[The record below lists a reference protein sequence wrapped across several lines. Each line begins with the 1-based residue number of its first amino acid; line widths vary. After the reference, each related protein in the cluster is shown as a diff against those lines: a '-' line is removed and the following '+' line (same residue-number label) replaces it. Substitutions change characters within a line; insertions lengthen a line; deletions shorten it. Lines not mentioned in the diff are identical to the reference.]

1 MRARDGGEKALV
13 RQSLTPLGAERLKKE
28 CALLTLIHSMDEES
42 EAARSF
48 PALED
53 SAGTSAFWF
62 AMGWI
67 EGKTVEQLVRGR
79 PMSRSSALSCLI
91 SVAEKLVFLHGLTPP
106 VIHRDIKPQ
115 NVVIDPCGQ
124 CHLIDLG
131 ISRRYQQDAAED
143 TVVSGTRAVAPPE
156 QFGYRQTDERSDIY
170 ACGVLLRYALTG
182 AYEEKADEGLDEV
195 MRKIIG
201 KASAFDPDQRYQSA
215 EELMR
220 DLLSARFGLSCRRP
234 MPKKKKRRLIAAC
247 LCLALLGAAVP
258 LAFHFDAPG
267 LIARALSPAYQFREP
282 LIEQAVREALRK
294 PEGELSKEDLNQVTS
309 LHIYGKQIY
318 QYEGQFWFRGKYD
331 YAYLYDFQQSG
342 LFEQNGGISSLE
354 DVKAL
359 PNLTELSVYNQN
371 ISDLEPL
378 RGTKIARLGLA
389 HNPITSLAPL
399 RGNGNIQY
407 LNISCLPLDGLG
419 DVSTL
424 SGLRELNLSDTQVNS
439 VEILTSLPLR
449 RIQLYGV
456 SLRNVWELSRM
467 TELETVELQNLDQEG
482 VNALAMLQHLTSLTV
497 THPMGLPLKALEPL
511 NLLEKLYFYGGETTV
526 PTEGTVR
533 LPHLRSLD
541 MANGQFPDFRWLAD
555 MPELREVYFLNAQ
568 VSSLDGLDAPPLLM
582 NITCGEPLA
591 SRIREAYPDK
601 NWNLQ

>member
-1 MRARDGGEKALV
+1 MRSRDGGEKVLV
-13 RQSLTPLGAERLKKE
+13 KQSLTAFGAEQLKKE
-28 CALLTLIHSMDEES
+28 CSLLTLIHSEDEHS

-48 PALED
+48 PALMD
-53 SAGTSAFWF
+53 SAGTNSFWF
-62 AMGWI
+62 AAGWI
-67 EGKTVEQLVRGR
+67 EGQTVEQLTQNEL
-79 PMSRSSALSCLI
+79 MSRTAALDCLI
-91 SVAEKLVFLHGLTPP
+91 SVTEKLIFLHSLKPP

-115 NVVIDPCGQ
+115 NVVIDPMGQ
-124 CHLIDLG
+124 CHLIDMG
-131 ISRRYQQDAAED
+131 ISRQVRQNATED
-143 TVVSGTRAVAPPE
+143 TFISGTRAIAPPE

-170 ACGVLLRYALTG
+170 SCAILFRYALTG
-182 AYEEKADEGLDEV
+182 SYEEKADVGLDPDL
-195 MRKIIG
+195 RQIIG
-201 KASAFDPDQRYQSA
+201 KAAAFDPDQRYQSA
-215 EELMR
+215 EQLLN
-220 DLLSARFGLSCRRP
+220 DLLTARFSLRFRP
-234 MPKKKKRRLIAAC
+234 GMTAKQKRRLLLAVAC
-247 LCLALLGAAVP
+247 LCLLCAAVP
-258 LAFHFDAPG
+258 LSIHFDVPG
-267 LIARALSPAYQFREP
+267 MISRAMSPAYQFRES
-282 LIEQAVREALRK
+282 LIEQAVREALMK
-294 PEGELSKEDLNQVTS
+294 PEGMLTREDLSQVTS
-309 LHIYGKQIY
+309 IHIYGKQVY
-318 QYEGQFWFRGKYD
+318 QYEEQFWLVGKYD

-424 SGLRELNLSDTQVNS
+424 DGLRELNLSDMQVNS

-591 SRIREAYPDK
+591 SRIREAYPNQ
-601 NWNLQ
+601 NWNIQ

>member
-1 MRARDGGEKALV
+1 MRARDGGKKALV
-13 RQSLTPLGAERLKKE
+13 RQSLTAIGAERLKKE

-67 EGKTVEQLVRGR
+67 EGKTVEQLVRER

-170 ACGVLLRYALTG
+170 VCGVLLRYALTG
-182 AYEEKADEGLDEV
+182 AYEEKADEGLDEDL
-195 MRKIIG
+195 RKIIG
-201 KASAFDPDQRYQSA
+201 KASAFDPDRRYQSA
-215 EELMR
+215 EELLR
-220 DLLSARFGLSCRRP
+220 DLLSARFGLSSRPP

-282 LIEQAVREALRK
+282 LIEQAVREALGK
-294 PEGELSKEDLNQVTS
+294 PEGELSKEDLSQVTS

-354 DVKAL
+354 DVRAL

-378 RGTKIARLGLA
+378 HGTKIARLGLA

-424 SGLRELNLSDTQVNS
+424 SGLRELNLSDMQVNS

-467 TELETVELQNLDQEG
+467 PELETVELQNLDQEG

-497 THPMGLPLKALEPL
+497 THPMGLPLQALEPL

-591 SRIREAYPDK
+591 SRIREAYPDR
-601 NWNLQ
+601 NWNIQ

>member
-67 EGKTVEQLVRGR
+67 EGKTVEQLVRDR
-79 PMSRSSALSCLI
+79 PMSRSAALSCLI

-182 AYEEKADEGLDEV
+182 AYEEKADEGLDEDL
-195 MRKIIG
+195 RKIIG
-201 KASAFDPDQRYQSA
+201 KASAFDPDRRYQSA
-215 EELMR
+215 EELLR
-220 DLLSARFGLSCRRP
+220 DLLSARFGLNCRRP
-234 MPKKKKRRLIAAC
+234 MPKKKKHRLIAAC

-258 LAFHFDAPG
+258 LAFRLDAPG

-282 LIEQAVREALRK
+282 LIEQAVREALGK
-294 PEGELSKEDLNQVTS
+294 PEGELSKEDLSQVTS

-354 DVKAL
+354 DIRAL

-467 TELETVELQNLDQEG
+467 PELETVELQNLDQEG

-591 SRIREAYPDK
+591 SRIREAYPNQ
-601 NWNLQ
+601 NWNIQ

>member
-1 MRARDGGEKALV
+1 MRARDGGKKALV
-13 RQSLTPLGAERLKKE
+13 RQSLTAIGAERLKKE

-67 EGKTVEQLVRGR
+67 EGKTVEQLVRER

-170 ACGVLLRYALTG
+170 VCGVLLRYALTG
-182 AYEEKADEGLDEV
+182 AYEEKADEGLDEDL
-195 MRKIIG
+195 RKIIG
-201 KASAFDPDQRYQSA
+201 KASAFDPDRRYQSA
-215 EELMR
+215 EELLR
-220 DLLSARFGLSCRRP
+220 DLLSARFGLSSRPP

-294 PEGELSKEDLNQVTS
+294 PEGELSKEDLSQVTS

-354 DVKAL
+354 DVRAL

-378 RGTKIARLGLA
+378 HGTKIARLGLA

-424 SGLRELNLSDTQVNS
+424 SGLRELNLSDMQVNS

-467 TELETVELQNLDQEG
+467 PELETVELQNLDQEG

-497 THPMGLPLKALEPL
+497 THPMGLPLQALEPL

-591 SRIREAYPDK
+591 SRIREAYPDR
-601 NWNLQ
+601 NWNIQ

>member
-67 EGKTVEQLVRGR
+67 EGKTLEQLVRDR
-79 PMSRSSALSCLI
+79 PLSRSAALSCLI

-156 QFGYRQTDERSDIY
+156 QFGYRQTDERSDVY

-182 AYEEKADEGLDEV
+182 AYEEKADEGLDEDL
-195 MRKIIG
+195 RKIIG
-201 KASAFDPDQRYQSA
+201 KASAFDPDRRYQSA
-215 EELMR
+215 EELLR
-220 DLLSARFGLSCRRP
+220 DLLSARFGLNCCRP

-282 LIEQAVREALRK
+282 LIEQAVREALGK
-294 PEGELSKEDLNQVTS
+294 PEGELSKEDLSQVTS

-424 SGLRELNLSDTQVNS
+424 SGLRELNLSDMQLNS

-601 NWNLQ
+601 NWILQ

>member
-13 RQSLTPLGAERLKKE
+13 RQSLTPVGAERLKKE

-42 EAARSF
+42 EVARSF

-67 EGKTVEQLVRGR
+67 EGKTVEQLVRDR
-79 PMSRSSALSCLI
+79 PMSRSAALSCLI

-156 QFGYRQTDERSDIY
+156 QFGYRQTDERSDVY

-182 AYEEKADEGLDEV
+182 AYEEKADEGLDEDL
-195 MRKIIG
+195 RKIIG
-201 KASAFDPDQRYQSA
+201 KASAFDPDRRYQSA
-215 EELMR
+215 EELLR
-220 DLLSARFGLSCRRP
+220 DLLSARFGLNCCRP

-282 LIEQAVREALRK
+282 LIEQAVREALGK
-294 PEGELSKEDLNQVTS
+294 PEGELSKEDLGQVTS

-424 SGLRELNLSDTQVNS
+424 SGLRELNLSDMQVNS
-439 VEILTSLPLR
+439 VELLTSLPLR

-467 TELETVELQNLDQEG
+467 PELETVELQNLDQEG

-526 PTEGTVR
+526 PTAGTVR

-601 NWNLQ
+601 NWNLL

>member
-13 RQSLTPLGAERLKKE
+13 RQSLTPTGTERLKKE

-67 EGKTVEQLVRGR
+67 EGKTVEQLVRDR

-156 QFGYRQTDERSDIY
+156 QFGYRQTDERSDVY

-182 AYEEKADEGLDEV
+182 AYEEKADEGLDEDL
-195 MRKIIG
+195 RKIIG
-201 KASAFDPDQRYQSA
+201 KASAFDPDRRYQSA
-215 EELMR
+215 EELLR

-234 MPKKKKRRLIAAC
+234 MPKKKKRRLIMAC
-247 LCLALLGAAVP
+247 LCLALLGVAVP

-282 LIEQAVREALRK
+282 LIEQTVREALRK
-294 PEGELSKEDLNQVTS
+294 PEGELSKEDLSQVTS

-354 DVKAL
+354 DIRAL

-424 SGLRELNLSDTQVNS
+424 SGLRELNLSDMQVNS

-591 SRIREAYPDK
+591 SRIREAYPNQ
-601 NWNLQ
+601 NWNIQ

>member
-1 MRARDGGEKALV
+1 MRERDGGEKALV
-13 RQSLTPLGAERLKKE
+13 RQSLTPVGAERLKKE

-67 EGKTVEQLVRGR
+67 EGKTVEQLVRDR
-79 PMSRSSALSCLI
+79 PMGRSAALSCLI

-156 QFGYRQTDERSDIY
+156 QFGYRQTDERSDVY

-182 AYEEKADEGLDEV
+182 AYEEKADEGLDEDL
-195 MRKIIG
+195 RKIIG
-201 KASAFDPDQRYQSA
+201 KASAFDPDRRYQSA
-215 EELMR
+215 EELLR
-220 DLLSARFGLSCRRP
+220 DLLSARFGLSSRPP

-258 LAFHFDAPG
+258 LAFRFDAPG
-267 LIARALSPAYQFREP
+267 FIARALSPAYQFREP
-282 LIEQAVREALRK
+282 LIEQAVREALGK
-294 PEGELSKEDLNQVTS
+294 PEGELSQEDLSQVTS

-354 DVKAL
+354 DVKAM

-424 SGLRELNLSDTQVNS
+424 SGLRELNLSDMQVNS

-449 RIQLYGV
+449 RIQMYGV

-482 VNALAMLQHLTSLTV
+482 VNAMAMLQHLTSLNV

-541 MANGQFPDFRWLAD
+541 MANGQFPDFRWLVD

-601 NWNLQ
+601 NWNIQ

>member
-67 EGKTVEQLVRGR
+67 EGKTVEQLVRER
-79 PMSRSSALSCLI
+79 PLSRSAALSCLI

-182 AYEEKADEGLDEV
+182 AYEEKADEGLDEDL
-195 MRKIIG
+195 RKIIG
-201 KASAFDPDQRYQSA
+201 KASAFAPDRRYQSA
-215 EELMR
+215 EELLR
-220 DLLSARFGLSCRRP
+220 DLLSARFGLSCRRL

-247 LCLALLGAAVP
+247 LCLALLGVAVP
-258 LAFHFDAPG
+258 FAFHFDAPG

-282 LIEQAVREALRK
+282 LIEQAVREALGK
-294 PEGELSKEDLNQVTS
+294 PEGELSKEDLSQVTS

-424 SGLRELNLSDTQVNS
+424 SGLRELNLSDMQVNS

-467 TELETVELQNLDQEG
+467 TELETVEVQNLDQEG

-497 THPMGLPLKALEPL
+497 THPMGLPLQALEPL

-541 MANGQFPDFRWLAD
+541 MANGQFPDFRWLTD

-591 SRIREAYPDK
+591 SRIKEAYPDK
-601 NWNLQ
+601 NWIIQ

>member
-28 CALLTLIHSMDEES
+28 CALLTLIHSMDDES

-67 EGKTVEQLVRGR
+67 EGKTVEQLVRDR

-91 SVAEKLVFLHGLTPP
+91 SVAEKLVFLHGLAPP

-182 AYEEKADEGLDEV
+182 AYEEKADEGLDEDV
-195 MRKIIG
+195 RKIIG
-201 KASAFDPDQRYQSA
+201 KASAFDPDRRYQSA
-215 EELMR
+215 EELLR

-267 LIARALSPAYQFREP
+267 LIARALSTAYQFREP

-294 PEGELSKEDLNQVTS
+294 PEGELSQEDLSQVTS

-424 SGLRELNLSDTQVNS
+424 SGLRELNLSDMQVNS

-526 PTEGTVR
+526 PAEGTVC

-555 MPELREVYFLNAQ
+555 MPELREAYFLNAQ
-568 VSSLDGLDAPPLLM
+568 VSSLDGLDAAPLLM

-601 NWNLQ
+601 NWILQ